1 MDHGPGSVTDR
12 APASPGYPVSLPA
25 KSGGGML
32 GIPPTRLP
40 PAGTAAGPAGPQ
52 PLLATPTGNLDR
64 GIARA
69 YAHGR
74 EMAYEL
80 CSNAVG
86 VVRTAK
92 PRRSVPEG
100 GRSAQTRAADPYR
113 LAGDAGNPAAEDRDP
128 DGLRRT
134 RLAQPR
140 TAASSALA
148 TASARPPL
156 RPPLLPALHEY
167 AVSPV
172 HARGPSCP
180 AEGAVQESSLELAA
194 YVQRV
199 QGLFGKPTCVQ
210 GQIRSAACAISQA
223 SWKKGAMSRCP
234 LAAGSAW
241 TSHSSAANG
250 TGGSGLSEP
259 QGRARSDLNQT
270 TPSGGVP
277 EHS

>member
-1 MDHGPGSVTDR
+1 M
-12 APASPGYPVSLPA
+12 
-25 KSGGGML
+25 
-32 GIPPTRLP
+32 
-40 PAGTAAGPAGPQ
+40 
-52 PLLATPTGNLDR
+52 
-64 GIARA
+64 
-69 YAHGR
+69 R
-74 EMAYEL
+74 EKAYEL
-80 CSNAVG
+80 GSNAVG

-92 PRRSVPEG
+92 LRRSVPEG
-100 GRSAQTRAADPYR
+100 GRSARTRAADPYQ
-113 LAGDAGNPAAEDRDP
+113 LAGGTGHPAAEDRDP
-128 DGLRRT
+128 DGPRRT

-148 TASARPPL
+148 TASARPL
-156 RPPLLPALHEY
+156 RPPLLPALHEH

-234 LAAGSAW
+234 LAALGHHTRVLLTVLA
-241 TSHSSAANG
+241 
-250 TGGSGLSEP
+250 EV
-259 QGRARSDLNQT
+259 D
-270 TPSGGVP
+270 
-277 EHS
+277 